1 MASSICNDNNR
12 ITSRRVIANKFNS
25 YFVSIAKTLNENAY
39 CEVPIESF
47 PSFHTYL
54 QRPCESSIFLED
66 CTANEITTIIS
77 EFENAKASDIPIMIV
92 KQSKN
97 IISNVLSKLFNNCM
111 IEGNFPDILKMGKIT
126 PIFKKGNKELIENY
140 RPVSTLPIFGKIFE
154 KVIYSRLYNF
164 FLSKGILT
172 DSQFGFRKGHST
184 THAIHRSVNIIKQAH
199 KLKKHVIGIF
209 IDLSKAFDTLDHK
222 ILLHKLNNSGI
233 RGTANKL
240 VNSYLTGREQYTNYC
255 GHDSDTLNVLYGVPQ
270 GSVLGPLLFLL
281 YINDIVNSFNGDGCK
296 FVLYA
301 DDTNIFIIDD
311 SRESASFKANYILQ
325 SVHSF
330 MKSNLLHINL
340 GKCCYMY
347 FKPPSRKLFGTCAR
361 TRPYERTPKIKIN
374 GHTIKE
380 VDQTKFL
387 GIIIDNNL
395 TWLPHVENLHK
406 KLKSVTGTLRRIRHN
421 IPKENYKSLY
431 FSLFES
437 HMSYGIT
444 LFGGIGKTHLE
455 KIFRVQKHC
464 VRLLFGDLDKYLD
477 KFKTCA
483 RARPYPKQSL
493 GSEFFCKEHTKP
505 LFNEHCIL
513 AFQNI
518 YNYQTCLE
526 TLKILK
532 FHTPATLYNNFQ
544 FSPRNNSIYLI
555 TAPSTIGFTYS
566 GSRKWNMITKILAK
580 FDPIYSIKVG
590 PFKQNVKTCLQKIQ
604 NMFDQLEW
612 CEKNFELETAVRK

>member
-1 MASSICNDNNR
+1 M
-12 ITSRRVIANKFNS
+12 
-25 YFVSIAKTLNENAY
+25 L
-39 CEVPIESF
+39 
-47 PSFHTYL
+47 
-54 QRPCESSIFLED
+54 
-66 CTANEITTIIS
+66 
-77 EFENAKASDIPIMIV
+77 V
-92 KQSKN
+92 KQSKS
-97 IISNVLSKLFNNCM
+97 IISHILSRLLNNCM
-111 IEGNFPDILKMGKIT
+111 IMGHFPQTLKTGKIT

-154 KVIYSRLYNF
+154 KVIYRRLYNF
-164 FLSKGILT
+164 FISKGILT

-184 THAIHRSVNIIKQAH
+184 THAIHHSVNIIKQAH

-209 IDLSKAFDTLDHK
+209 IDLSKAFDTLDHS
-222 ILLHKLNNSGI
+222 ILLHKLNNGGI
-233 RGTANKL
+233 RGNANKL
-240 VNSYLTGREQYTNYC
+240 IESYLTGRKQYTNYS
-255 GHDSDTLNVLYGVPQ
+255 GHDSDTLSVLFGVPQ

-281 YINDIVNSFNGDGCK
+281 YINDIVNCFNGDGCR
-296 FVLYA
+296 FILYA
-301 DDTNIFIIDD
+301 DDTNIFIIDN
-311 SRESASFKANYILQ
+311 SRESASSKANIILEL
-325 SVHSF
+325 VHSF

-361 TRPYERTPKIKIN
+361 SRPYEQILKIKIN

-406 KLKSVTGTLRRIRHN
+406 KLKSATGTIRRIRHN

-437 HMSYGIT
+437 HMNYGIT
-444 LFGGIGKTHLE
+444 LFGGIGKKHLE
-455 KIFRVQKHC
+455 KLFRVQKHC

-483 RARPYPKQSL
+483 RARPYGKQIL

-505 LFNEHCIL
+505 LFNEHGIL

-526 TLKILK
+526 TLKLLK
-532 FHTPATLYNNFQ
+532 FRTPTALFNNFQ
-544 FSPRNNSIYLI
+544 FSPRNNGIYLL
-555 TAPSTIGFTYS
+555 TTPSTIDFTYS

-580 FDPIYSIKVG
+580 YDPIYSIKVG

-604 NMFDQLEW
+604 NMFNQLEW
-612 CEKNFELETAVRK
+612 CEKIFELETAIRK